1 MKRIFT
7 LITAMLLVCLMI
19 FAVTSCGE
27 AEKVKIGENGNWFI
41 GSTDTGVKAAG
52 TNVTIGENGNWFVDS
67 TDTGVKAAGTNATI
81 GENGN
86 WYLNGVDSGKKAVGT
101 DAEKVNIGENG
112 NWFIG
117 TVDTGVKAVT
127 GKYVVD
133 VATTTELDQKYG
145 KQYAVT
151 VITYS
156 DGTTETQK
164 NEIPEQIEN
173 LMWVGETAFYAG
185 YTPAL
190 RIKAVTTSYD
200 YITVKVTDDMYIG
213 AKPDFNTPG
222 TYSVMIVY
230 GGQSIVQNIEVLDAT
245 GVSIEDMYISDS
257 NIRRGTPLSEVAV
270 RVNFNEGFNY
280 CVWLSDC
287 SELGVIDFNTVKDYF
302 EFDAT
307 YKGYSGT
314 LSAEVYDPEVNNI
327 RGTSA
332 YIDHSLAV
340 IPHNADANTVKAFF
354 EQHLIGEYKDVYLYE
369 DMYGTDS
376 IPFTVTEDMLDLSG
390 LDTSKLGQQVVKL
403 TVNIEGVGSYTENI
417 YLSVKADLTNATLV
431 KTYTNAVLASML
443 GDIAVY
449 DNGVAVLGGG
459 ESQGNYTISGN
470 VLSIVTSGMTMYFT
484 VDDTNNT
491 YAVYVPA
498 GEPSATYTNADEHMQ
513 VKVYS
518 DYVVVCMYSA
528 AEGPQP
534 EMSMPVYSMSIS
546 ALQNNTIDFMG
557 MKIVL
562 NSDGTLE
569 LTY

>member
-1 MKRIFT
+1 MKRIIT

-27 AEKVKIGENGNWFI
+27 AEEVKIGENGNWFV
-41 GSTDTGVKAAG
+41 G
-52 TNVTIGENGNWFVDS
+52 S

-86 WYLNGVDSGKKAVGT
+86 WYLDGVDSGKKAVGT
-101 DAEKVNIGENG
+101 DAEKVTIGENG

-133 VATTTELDQKYG
+133 VATTTEFDQKYG

-164 NEIPEQIEN
+164 NEIPERIEN
-173 LMWVGETAFYAG
+173 LIWVGETTFYAG

-190 RIKAVTTSYD
+190 RIKAATASYD
-200 YITVKVTDDMYIG
+200 DITVKVTDDMYIG

-230 GGQSIVQNIEVLDAT
+230 GGQSIVQNIQVLDAT
-245 GVSIEDMYISDS
+245 DVSIENMYLQNSS
-257 NIRRGTPLSEVAV
+257 IRKGTLISEVAV
-270 RVNFNEGFNY
+270 QVYFEGGLNY
-280 CVWLSDC
+280 SVWLSDC
-287 SELGVIDFNTVKDYF
+287 SELGVTDFNTVRDYF
-302 EFDAT
+302 EFDIT
-307 YKGYSGT
+307 YKGYSDT
-314 LSAEVYDPEVNNI
+314 LDAEVYDPEVNNI

-369 DMYGTDS
+369 GMYGTDS

-431 KTYTNAVLASML
+431 KTYTNAVLEGML
-443 GDIAVY
+443 GNIAVY
-449 DNGVAVLGGG
+449 DNGVAVFGGG
-459 ESQGNYTISGN
+459 ESQQGNYTISEN
-470 VLSIVTSGMTMYFT
+470 VLSIVTSGTTMYFT
-484 VDDTNNT
+484 IDDTNST

-498 GEPSATYTNADEHMQ
+498 ADPSATYTNADEHMQ

-518 DYVVVCMYSA
+518 EYVVVCMYSA
-528 AEGPQP
+528 ADGTQP

-546 ALQNNTIDFMG
+546 ALQNNTIDFMS

>member
-52 TNVTIGENGNWFVDS
+52 TN
-67 TDTGVKAAGTNATI
+67 ATI

-86 WYLNGVDSGKKAVGT
+86 WYLDGVDSGKKAVGT
-101 DAEKVNIGENG
+101 DAEKVTIGENG

-133 VATTTELDQKYG
+133 VATTTELDPKYG

-164 NEIPEQIEN
+164 NEIPERIEYLN
-173 LMWVGETAFYAG
+173 WTEGNIFYAG
-185 YTPAL
+185 YAPAL
-190 RIKAVTTSYD
+190 RVEAETQSGN

-222 TYSVMIVY
+222 TYPVMIVY
-230 GGQSIVQNIEVLDAT
+230 GGQSIQHNIEVLDAT
-245 GVSIEDMYISDS
+245 DVSVEDMSISDS
-257 NIRRGTPLSEVAV
+257 DIRRGTPLSEVAV
-270 RVNFNEGFNY
+270 RVHFNDGFHY

-287 SELGVIDFNTVKDYF
+287 SELGVADFNTVKDYF

-314 LSAEVYDPEVNNI
+314 LYAEVYDPAENNI

-340 IPHNADANTVKAFF
+340 IPHNADADTVEAFF
-354 EQHLIGEYKDVYLYE
+354 EQYLIGNHESVYLYE

-376 IPFTVTEDMLDLSG
+376 LPFTVTADMLDLSG

-403 TVNIEGVGSYTENI
+403 TVNIEGVGRYTENI
-417 YLSVKADLTNATLV
+417 YISVEADLTNATLV
-431 KTYTNAVLASML
+431 KTYINEGMLASML

-470 VLSIVTSGMTMYFT
+470 VLSIVASGMTVYFT

-491 YAVYVPA
+491 YDVYVPA
-498 GEPSATYTNADEHMQ
+498 ADPSATYTNADEGMQ

-528 AEGPQP
+528 AEGSQP
-534 EMSMPVYSMSIS
+534 EMSMPVYSLSIS
-546 ALQNNTIDFMG
+546 TLQNNTIDLMG

>member
-1 MKRIFT
+1 MKRIIT

-27 AEKVKIGENGNWFI
+27 AEEVKIGENGNWFV
-41 GSTDTGVKAAG
+41 G
-52 TNVTIGENGNWFVDS
+52 S

-86 WYLNGVDSGKKAVGT
+86 WYLDGVDSGKKAVGA
-101 DAEKVNIGENG
+101 DAEKVTIGENG

-133 VATTTELDQKYG
+133 VATTTELDPKYG

-164 NEIPEQIEN
+164 NEIPERIEYLN
-173 LMWVGETAFYAG
+173 WMEGNSFYAG
-185 YTPAL
+185 YEPAL
-190 RIKAVTTSYD
+190 RIEAETTSGYVM
-200 YITVKVTDDMYIG
+200 VKVTDDMYIG

-222 TYSVMIVY
+222 IYPVMIVY
-230 GGQSIVQNIEVLDAT
+230 GGQSTQQTIEVLDAT
-245 GVSIEDMYISDS
+245 DASVEDMYLDRSD
-257 NIRRGTPLSEVAV
+257 IRKGTPLSEVAV
-270 RVNFNEGFNY
+270 RVFFNDGFNY

-287 SELGVIDFNTVKDYF
+287 SELGVTDFNTVKDYI

-327 RGTSA
+327 SGTSA
-332 YIDHSLAV
+332 DIDYDLAV
-340 IPHNADANTVKAFF
+340 IPHNADADTVEEFL
-354 EQHLIGEYKDVYLYE
+354 EQYLIGNHEYIYLYE
-369 DMYGTDS
+369 YMYGTDS

-417 YLSVKADLTNATLV
+417 YLSVKADLTSATLV
-431 KTYTNAVLASML
+431 KTYTNEGMLASML

-459 ESQGNYTISGN
+459 QSQGNYTISEN
-470 VLSIVTSGMTMYFT
+470 VLSIVTSGMTMYLT

-491 YAVYVPA
+491 YDVYAPA

-528 AEGPQP
+528 ADGAQP
-534 EMSMPVYSMSIS
+534 EMSMPVYSLSIS
-546 ALQNNTIDFMG
+546 ALQNNTIDLMG
-557 MKIVL
+557 NKIVL